1 MMTLYEYRYTNE
13 YRYTK
18 SMKSSWKPVDGL
30 QLLAAMHRMIIPVF
44 CLGNWSLAGFDSCR
58 CGLHSLCVS
67 ARLQGECTIAQIAP
81 SIEKYFRNIENP
93 YALVCCVYALCMLC
107 TPLHVL
113 WPRLCSR
120 FRRATTVEPGH
131 AVHFIFP
138 QFLCVSRCLTTM
150 SWQAGRIQKEGR
162 LLPRP
167 ICFVQVALG
176 LSLLLLLCMQ
186 ILQSPERCCCYVAG
200 SDSFYREHLRQVP
213 VLPQDTCSKSSGM
226 VRLLGA
232 SWNKWV

>member
-1 MMTLYEYRYTNE
+1 
-13 YRYTK
+13 
-18 SMKSSWKPVDGL
+18 MKSSWKLVDVL
-30 QLLAAMHRMIIPVF
+30 QLLAAMHRMIIPVL

-81 SIEKYFRNIENP
+81 SIQKYFRNIENP
-93 YALVCCVYALCMLC
+93 YALVCCVYALRVLC
-107 TPLHVL
+107 V
-113 WPRLCSR
+113 CC
-120 FRRATTVEPGH
+120 
-131 AVHFIFP
+131 VHPCTSCDPVCVQGSDVQQLSSQAMRCISAFP
-138 QFLCVSRCLTTM
+138 NFCVSHGVSRCLTTM

-162 LLPRP
+162 LLPRL

-176 LSLLLLLCMQ
+176 LSLLLVCMQ

-213 VLPQDTCSKSSGM
+213 VPPQDTCSKSSGM

-232 SWNKWV
+232 FWNKWV